1 MIGKAVKYLSDV
13 RTETAKVI
21 WPSKAE
27 LRGSAVIVI
36 ILSLL
41 LAVFVFFIDQIASR
55 LLKLIICGGT
65 GYEVND
71 EDR

>member
-55 LLKLIICGGT
+55 LLKLII
-65 GYEVND
+65 
-71 EDR
+71 

>member
-1 MIGKAVKYLSDV
+1 LIGKAVKYLSDV

-55 LLKLIICGGT
+55 LLKLII
-65 GYEVND
+65 
-71 EDR
+71 